1 MLQRILPSEVEPG
14 MFIVGFGGG
23 WFDHPFWRRRFK
35 AESLADVERIRAC
48 NVPWVLID
56 TSRGIA
62 PAQPSEE
69 PGARTYSADQRESRR
84 ARKRAL
90 YKPAFTSP
98 AQRSAKAMVS
108 RTGVKI
114 RGVFDQLELGW
125 RVDTNVI
132 DAVFDDIEKE
142 VEDNAEALLTVVGLK
157 TKDDYTYLHSVAVC
171 ALMVCIARHKGMPS
185 DQVRDLGM
193 AGLLHDIGKIR
204 VADEILKKPGKLTD
218 EEYKSAQC
226 HAQFG
231 FDLLKEVPDIPET
244 ALDVCLHHHEKID
257 GTGYPFGLAGD
268 AISYAARL
276 GAVCDVYDALTSN
289 RAYKEPWS
297 RKKALGAMWS
307 WNGHFDLTVIAD
319 LMQVVH
325 VYPEGLLV
333 RLANG
338 NLAMT
343 ADIEAP
349 DEIASCI
356 EFYSIHDK
364 AWITPVSTK
373 IARNDP
379 SRAILGL
386 EEPAQWGLEHWQD
399 VQLQLKDAMKVGGEA
414 DHLRSETQTA

>member
-1 MLQRILPSEVEPG
+1 MLQRISPCEVEPG
-14 MFIVGFGGG
+14 MFIVRFGGG

-35 AESLADVERIRAC
+35 AESPADVERIRAC
-48 NVPWVLID
+48 NVPWVMID

-62 PAQPSEE
+62 PVE
-69 PGARTYSADQRESRR
+69 PREGTAASPATTNRG
-84 ARKRAL
+84 KRPGEQKRGL

-125 RVDTNVI
+125 RVDAHVI
-132 DAVFDDIEKE
+132 DEVFDDIEKE

-171 ALMVCIARHKGMPS
+171 ALMVCIARHHGLPPE
-185 DQVRDLGM
+185 QVRDLGM

-297 RKKALGAMWS
+297 RSKALGAMWS
-307 WNGHFDLTVIAD
+307 WDGHFDRTIIAN

-338 NLAMT
+338 HLAMT
-343 ADIEAP
+343 GGSQVADKGTP
-349 DEIASCI
+349 CV
-356 EFYSIHDK
+356 EFYAIQDGRR
-364 AWITPVSTK
+364 INPVSST

-379 SRAILGL
+379 VRAIVSVEDPG
-386 EEPAQWGLEHWQD
+386 QWGFEHWQN
-399 VQLQLKDAMKVGGEA
+399 VQHELKESVKNTGRTDDIRLKA
-414 DHLRSETQTA
+414 HTL